1 MDVLK
6 TLDEKA
12 FWGHEFLTWLWFRAE
27 EEGGDLDVAGIG
39 PVTLWIEDRL
49 VLGSL
54 ETESKQNILKE
65 GDVSKSGEAA
75 TALQVGKKVLEAR
88 FGLIREDR
96 EYRFLLKGD
105 TFDLQGVAVPKVL
118 SEEGDDW
125 HATALVRLGHINE
138 CLAVLDAL
146 FAEFAALRVSAE
158 WTGRVLPAMSRWIEG
173 KEGG

>member
-1 MDVLK
+1 MDVPK

-12 FWGHEFLTWLWFRAE
+12 FWGHEFLTWLWFRTE
-27 EEGGDLDVAGIG
+27 EEGGDLEAAGLG

-54 ETESKQNILKE
+54 DTESKQNILKE

-88 FGLIREDR
+88 FGLIRQDR
-96 EYRFLLKGD
+96 EYRFVLKGD

-118 SEEGDDW
+118 AEEGDDW
-125 HATALVRLGHINE
+125 HATALVRLGHVNE

-146 FAEFAALRVSAE
+146 FAEFAALRVSGGWA
-158 WTGRVLPAMSRWIEG
+158 GRVLPAMSRWIG
-173 KEGG
+173 AKEGG

>member
-6 TLDEKA
+6 NLDEKA
-12 FWGHEFLTWLWFRAE
+12 FWGHEFLTWLWFRSE
-27 EEGGDLDVAGIG
+27 EEGGDLEAQGLG

-54 ETESKQNILKE
+54 DTESKENILKE

-105 TFDLQGVAVPKVL
+105 TFDLQGVTIPKVL
-118 SEEGDDW
+118 AEEGDDW
-125 HATALVRLGHINE
+125 HATALIRLGHIRE
-138 CLAVLDAL
+138 VVAVLDAL
-146 FAEFAALRVSAE
+146 FAEFAALR
-158 WTGRVLPAMSRWIEG
+158 TGGTWQGEVVPAMSRWIGG